1 MKTIWKYTM
10 LGPDCD
16 FEMPEGAQ
24 ILCVQTQNEIPQIWA
39 LVDPA
44 LNKTTRR
51 FTTYGTGHD
60 VSENPG
66 EYIGTFQTFGGRLI
80 FHVFEEKI
88 K

>member
-16 FEMPEGAQ
+16 FQMPKGAK
-24 ILCVQTQNEIPQIWA
+24 ILCIQTKDEIPQIWA

-44 LNKTTRR
+44 LNTTVRR
-51 FTTYGTGHD
+51 FMTYGTGHD
-60 VSENPG
+60 VPENPG
-66 EYIGTFQTFGGRLI
+66 EYIGTFQTLGGRLI

-88 K
+88 